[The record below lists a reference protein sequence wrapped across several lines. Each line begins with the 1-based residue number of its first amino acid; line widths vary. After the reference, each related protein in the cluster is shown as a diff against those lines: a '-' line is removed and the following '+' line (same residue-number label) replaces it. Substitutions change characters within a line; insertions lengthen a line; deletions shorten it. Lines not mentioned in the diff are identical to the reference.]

1 MKRACPF
8 DCDIGRQLK
17 VHVGQ
22 KQVNNGVFKEKQMQN
37 VYDKTMNLLKEG
49 SKIQS
54 LNTSDD
60 NLGLES
66 INSCQPGG
74 KLETVTK
81 FKQMFFNSNLQ
92 LQTTGVESRKIPVTL
107 CGCCRV
113 IDTESKCNGCD
124 QILCTSCLSECA
136 QCLGNFC
143 QNCLLQLYDSGER
156 SLCLDCYR

>member
-8 DCDIGRQLK
+8 DCDLGRQLK

-22 KQVNNGVFKEKQMQN
+22 KEVNNGVFKEKQMQN

-54 LNTSDD
+54 LNTSDN
-60 NLGLES
+60 NLDLEFIAPLQS
-66 INSCQPGG
+66 SG
-74 KLETVTK
+74 KMESATK
-81 FKQMFFNSNLQ
+81 LKQMFLNNNLQ
-92 LQTTGVESRKIPVTL
+92 LQSIGVENRNVPVTL

-124 QILCTSCLSECA
+124 QILCNSCLTECA
-136 QCLGNFC
+136 NCVGDFC
-143 QNCLLQLYDSGER
+143 QNCLLQSYDSGER